1 MTLFSQLRSWLHST
15 FRRSRLERDMDAEL
29 RFHLETYAH
38 DLIRNGV
45 PRGEALRRA
54 RIEFGGLERTKE
66 ECRDARGITFLES
79 HLQDIRYALRTLRN
93 SPVFTVIAIFTLALG
108 IGANTA
114 IFSLIDTV
122 VLRMLPVRNPQE
134 LVQLSHLDP
143 ARGGQGDLYFTN
155 AIWEQVRDHQD
166 DLFSSALAWST
177 DRFDLAQGGAVQ
189 NANGIFV
196 SGDFFNALGV
206 RPAAGRLLTVSDDQS
221 GCPALA
227 VISYGFWQDHFAG
240 SPNLL
245 GSTLSLNHHPFQ
257 IIGVSSP
264 GFYGL
269 DIGTKFDVAIPI
281 CSAPVFDG
289 QHSRIEARS
298 WWWLSIMGRLKPG
311 ITPQQLKPR
320 LAVFSPTVF
329 AAAVPDDW
337 DPEDQKKFRNW
348 SLLSTP
354 AATGKSD
361 LRTQFDEPLNIL
373 MAVVGL
379 VLLIA
384 CANIASLMF
393 ARAISRSK
401 EIAVRKALGASRL
414 RLIRQLL
421 TECLLLSSAG
431 ALFGFLFARWG
442 TALLV
447 RYLSTAGNNVFLD
460 LSIDARILAFTAA
473 IAVFTGILF
482 GVLPA
487 FRSTRISLTSAMK
500 GSQAEHKDRGLR
512 FRLGK
517 WIVAS
522 QVALSLVLLVV
533 AGLFLHSMLKL
544 ATLDIGFDR
553 SNILLVNSDLKL
565 TTVRPE
571 QYLAVHDEIET
582 RLRTL
587 PGVVSV
593 GRSVR
598 TPVSNF
604 EWDQHILVDSP
615 DAPKGDDAATYLNFV
630 SPGYFPTLRTPL
642 LEGRNFTATDAK
654 TSAPVAIVNETF
666 ARRFF
671 PGTSAVGKYIRR
683 DWGLRKTTPP
693 VQIVGV
699 VKDSK
704 YESLREKPISQ
715 AFFPAD
721 QILDNEE
728 YANFEIRTDQRPSAL
743 ISLVEDSVAH
753 VNKSIPLDFSSLSQQ
768 VDDSLLQERLLA
780 TLSAF
785 FGALALLLAMIGLY
799 GALSYLVT
807 QRRTEF
813 GIRLALGAPP
823 VSILR
828 LVLRDVVI
836 VLVAG
841 SAAGICISLATI
853 GLLQKLLFGLTPHDP
868 LTMLSSVA
876 ILAAVALV
884 ASYLPALRAMRTDP
898 MQALRYE

>member
-1 MTLFSQLRSWLHST
+1 
-15 FRRSRLERDMDAEL
+15 MDAEL
-29 RFHLETYAH
+29 RFHLETYAN

-45 PRGEALRRA
+45 PRDEALRRA
-54 RIEFGGLERTKE
+54 RIEFGGLERAKE
-66 ECRDARGITFLES
+66 ECRDARGITFVES
-79 HLQDIRYALRTLRN
+79 LLQDIRYALRTLRN
-93 SPVFTVIAIFTLALG
+93 SPVFTAIAIFTLALG

-134 LVQLSHLDP
+134 LVQLSRFDP
-143 ARGGQGDLYFTN
+143 SRGGQGDSYFTN
-155 AIWEQVRDHQD
+155 TIWEQVRDHQD
-166 DLFSSALAWST
+166 HFSSALAWST
-177 DRFDLAQGGAVQ
+177 DRFDLAQGGAVE

-206 RPAAGRLLTVSDDQS
+206 RPAAGRLLTVADDQR

-227 VISYGFWQDHFAG
+227 VISYGFWQDRFGG
-240 SPNLL
+240 SPNAM

-257 IIGVSSP
+257 IVGVSSP

-269 DIGTKFDVAIPI
+269 DVGTKFDVAIPI
-281 CSAPVFDG
+281 CTATVFDG
-289 QHSRIEARS
+289 QHSRIDARS
-298 WWWLSIMGRLKPG
+298 WWWLAIMARVMPG
-311 ITPQQLKPR
+311 ITPQELKAR
-320 LAVFSPTVF
+320 LAVFSPSVF
-329 AAAVPDDW
+329 AGAVPDDW

-348 SLLSTP
+348 SLLSTS

-361 LRTQFDEPLNIL
+361 LRTQFDQPLNIL

-393 ARAISRSK
+393 ARTVSRSK

-431 ALFGFLFARWG
+431 ALLGFLFARWG
-442 TALLV
+442 AALLV

-460 LSIDARILAFTAA
+460 LALDGRILAFTAA

-487 FRSTRISLTSAMK
+487 FRSTRVSLTSAMK
-500 GSQAEHKDRGLR
+500 GSQTEQTDRGLR
-512 FRLGK
+512 FRPGK

-533 AGLFLHSMLKL
+533 AGLFLHSMLEL

-553 SNILLVNSDLKL
+553 SNVLLVNSDLKL
-565 TTVRPE
+565 TSVPPE
-571 QYLAVHDEIET
+571 QYLAVYDEIES
-582 RLRTL
+582 RLRSL
-587 PGVVSV
+587 PGIVSV

-615 DAPKGDDAATYLNFV
+615 DAPRGDDAETYLNFV

-642 LEGRNFTATDAK
+642 LEGRNFAATGTK

-666 ARRFF
+666 AHKFF
-671 PGTSAVGKYIRR
+671 PGTSPVGKYIRR

-693 VQIVGV
+693 IQIVGV

-721 QILDNEE
+721 QTLDNEE
-728 YANFEIRTDQRPSAL
+728 YANFEIRTGKRPSAL
-743 ISLVEDSVAH
+743 ISLVQDSVAR
-753 VNKSIPLDFSSLSQQ
+753 VDKTIPLDFSSLSQQ
-768 VDDSLLQERLLA
+768 VDDSLVQERLLA

-799 GALSYLVT
+799 GALSYLVI

-828 LVLRDVVI
+828 LVLRDVAI
-836 VLVAG
+836 VLVVG
-841 SAAGICISLATI
+841 SVAGIAISLATI

-876 ILAAVALV
+876 ILAAVALA
-884 ASYLPALRAMRTDP
+884 ASYLPARRAMRTDP
-898 MQALRYE
+898 TQALRYE

>member
-1 MTLFSQLRSWLHST
+1 MTLLAQLRSWLHSLL
-15 FRRSRLERDMDAEL
+15 RRSDLERDMDAEL
-29 RFHLETYAH
+29 RFHLETCAD
-38 DLIRNGV
+38 DLVRAGI
-45 PRGEALRRA
+45 PLDEAMRRA
-54 RIEFGGLERTKE
+54 RREFGGLERAKE

-79 HLQDIRYALRTLRN
+79 LLQDIRYALRTLRN
-93 SPVFTVIAIFTLALG
+93 SPVFTAIAIFTLALG

-134 LVQLSHLDP
+134 LVQLSRFDP
-143 ARGGQGDLYFTN
+143 SRGGQGDLYFTN
-155 AIWEQVRDHQD
+155 AIWEQVRYHHD

-206 RPAAGRLLTVSDDQS
+206 RPAAGRLLTVADDQR

-227 VISYGFWQDHFAG
+227 VISYGFWQDHFGGA
-240 SPNLL
+240 PNAL

-264 GFYGL
+264 RFYGL
-269 DIGTKFDVAIPI
+269 DVGTKFDIAIPI
-281 CSAPVFDG
+281 CSAPIFDG
-289 QHSRIEARS
+289 QHSRIDARS
-298 WWWLSIMGRLKPG
+298 WWWLAIMARVMPG
-311 ITPQQLKPR
+311 ITPQQLKAR
-320 LAVFSPTVF
+320 LAVFSPSVF
-329 AAAVPDDW
+329 AGAVPDDW

-361 LRTQFDEPLNIL
+361 LRTQFDQPLNIL

-384 CANIASLMF
+384 CGNIASLMF
-393 ARAISRSK
+393 ARAVSRSK

-431 ALFGFLFARWG
+431 GLLGFFFARWG

-460 LSIDARILAFTAA
+460 LSLDGRILAFTAA

-487 FRSTRISLTSAMK
+487 FRSTRVSLTSAMK
-500 GSQAEHKDRGLR
+500 GGQAEQTDRGLR
-512 FRLGK
+512 FRPGK

-553 SNILLVNSDLKL
+553 SNVLLVSSDLKL
-565 TTVRPE
+565 TSVPPK
-571 QYLAVHDEIET
+571 QYLAVQDEIET
-582 RLRTL
+582 RLRSL

-615 DAPKGDDAATYLNFV
+615 NAPKGDDAETFLNFV

-642 LEGRNFTATDAK
+642 LEGRNFAATDTK
-654 TSAPVAIVNETF
+654 TSAPVAIVNEIF
-666 ARRFF
+666 ARKFF
-671 PGTSAVGKYIRR
+671 PGITPVGKYIRT
-683 DWGLRKTTPP
+683 DWGLSKTTAPI
-693 VQIVGV
+693 QIVGV

-721 QILDNEE
+721 QILDNEQ
-728 YANFEIRTDQRPSAL
+728 YANFEIRAGERPSAL
-743 ISLVEDSVAH
+743 ISLVQDSVAQ
-753 VNKSIPLDFSSLSQQ
+753 VDRTIPLDFSSLSQQ
-768 VDDSLLQERLLA
+768 VDDSLIQERLLA

-799 GALSYLVT
+799 GALSYLAT

-813 GIRLALGAPP
+813 SIRLALGAPP

-841 SAAGICISLATI
+841 SAAGIAISLASI
-853 GLLQKLLFGLTPHDP
+853 GLLQRVLFGLTPHDP

-884 ASYLPALRAMRTDP
+884 ASYLPARRAMRTDP

>member
-1 MTLFSQLRSWLHST
+1 MTLLSQLRSWLHSIL
-15 FRRSRLERDMDAEL
+15 RRSHLERDMDAEL
-29 RFHLETYAH
+29 RIHLETYAD
-38 DLIRNGV
+38 DLVRAGI
-45 PRGEALRRA
+45 PRDEAMRRA
-54 RIEFGGLERTKE
+54 RREFGGLERAKE
-66 ECRDARGITFLES
+66 ECRDARGITFFES
-79 HLQDIRYALRTLRN
+79 LLQDIRYALRTLRN

-108 IGANTA
+108 SGANTA

-134 LVQLSHLDP
+134 LVQLSRFDP
-143 ARGGQGDLYFTN
+143 SRGGQGDLYFTN
-155 AIWEQVRDHQD
+155 AIWEQVRYHHD

-206 RPAAGRLLTVSDDQS
+206 RPAVGRLLTVADDQR

-227 VISYGFWQDHFAG
+227 VISYGFWQDHFGGA
-240 SPNLL
+240 PNAL

-269 DIGTKFDVAIPI
+269 DVGTKFDIAIPI

-289 QHSRIEARS
+289 QHSRVDARS
-298 WWWLSIMGRLKPG
+298 WWWLSIMARVMPG
-311 ITPQQLKPR
+311 ITPQQLKAR
-320 LAVFSPTVF
+320 LAVFSPSVF
-329 AAAVPDDW
+329 AGAVPDDW
-337 DPEDQKKFRNW
+337 DPEDQKRFRNW

-361 LRTQFDEPLNIL
+361 LRTQFDHPLNIL

-384 CANIASLMF
+384 CGNIASLMF
-393 ARAISRSK
+393 ARAVSRSK

-431 ALFGFLFARWG
+431 GLLGFFFARWG

-460 LSIDARILAFTAA
+460 LSLDGRILAFTAA

-487 FRSTRISLTSAMK
+487 FRSTRVSLTSAMK
-500 GSQAEHKDRGLR
+500 GGQAEQTDRGLR
-512 FRLGK
+512 FRPGK

-553 SNILLVNSDLKL
+553 SNVLLVNSDLKL
-565 TTVRPE
+565 TSVPPE

-582 RLRTL
+582 RLRSL

-615 DAPKGDDAATYLNFV
+615 NAPKGDDAETFLNFV

-642 LEGRNFTATDAK
+642 LEGRNFAATDTK
-654 TSAPVAIVNETF
+654 TSAPVAIVNEIF
-666 ARRFF
+666 ARKFF
-671 PGTSAVGKYIRR
+671 PGISPVGKYIRT
-683 DWGLRKTTPP
+683 DWGLNKTTPP
-693 VQIVGV
+693 IQIVGL

-721 QILDNEE
+721 QILDNEQ
-728 YANFEIRTDQRPSAL
+728 YANFEIRTGERPSAL
-743 ISLVEDSVAH
+743 ISLVQDSVAQ
-753 VNKSIPLDFSSLSQQ
+753 VDKTIPLDFASLSQQ
-768 VDDSLLQERLLA
+768 VDDSLIQERLLA

-785 FGALALLLAMIGLY
+785 FGALALLLVMIGLY

-828 LVLRDVVI
+828 LVLRDVVM
-836 VLVAG
+836 VLAAG
-841 SAAGICISLATI
+841 SAAGIAISLATI
-853 GLLQKLLFGLTPHDP
+853 GVLQRLLFGLTPHDP
-868 LTMLSSVA
+868 LTILSSVA
-876 ILAAVALV
+876 ILAAVAVV
-884 ASYLPALRAMRTDP
+884 ASYLPARRAVRTDP

>member
-1 MTLFSQLRSWLHST
+1 MTLLAQLRSWLHSLL
-15 FRRSRLERDMDAEL
+15 RRSDLERDMDAEL
-29 RFHLETYAH
+29 RFHLETCAD
-38 DLIRNGV
+38 DLVRAGI
-45 PRGEALRRA
+45 PRDEAMRRA
-54 RIEFGGLERTKE
+54 RREFGGLERAKE

-79 HLQDIRYALRTLRN
+79 LLQDIRYALRTLRN
-93 SPVFTVIAIFTLALG
+93 SPVFTAIAISTLALG

-134 LVQLSHLDP
+134 LVQLSRFDP
-143 ARGGQGDLYFTN
+143 SRGGQGDLYFTN
-155 AIWEQVRDHQD
+155 AIWEQVRYHHD

-206 RPAAGRLLTVSDDQS
+206 RPAAGRLLTVADDQR

-227 VISYGFWQDHFAG
+227 VISYGFWQDHFGGA
-240 SPNLL
+240 PNAL

-264 GFYGL
+264 RFYGL
-269 DIGTKFDVAIPI
+269 DVGTKFDIAIPI

-289 QHSRIEARS
+289 QHSRIDARS
-298 WWWLSIMGRLKPG
+298 WWWLAIMARVMPG
-311 ITPQQLKPR
+311 ITPQQLKAR
-320 LAVFSPTVF
+320 LAVFSPSVF
-329 AAAVPDDW
+329 AGAVPDDW

-361 LRTQFDEPLNIL
+361 LRTQFDQPLNIL

-379 VLLIA
+379 VLLIT
-384 CANIASLMF
+384 CGNIASLMF
-393 ARAISRSK
+393 ARAVSRSK

-431 ALFGFLFARWG
+431 GLLGFFFARWG

-460 LSIDARILAFTAA
+460 LSLDGRILAFTAA
-473 IAVFTGILF
+473 MAVFTGILF

-487 FRSTRISLTSAMK
+487 FRSTRVSLTSAMK
-500 GSQAEHKDRGLR
+500 GGQAEQTDRGLR
-512 FRLGK
+512 FRPGK

-553 SNILLVNSDLKL
+553 SNVLVVSSDLKL
-565 TTVRPE
+565 TSVPPE

-582 RLRTL
+582 RLRSL

-615 DAPKGDDAATYLNFV
+615 NAPKGDDAETFLNFV

-642 LEGRNFTATDAK
+642 LEGRNFAATDTK
-654 TSAPVAIVNETF
+654 TSAPVAIVNEIF
-666 ARRFF
+666 ARKFF
-671 PGTSAVGKYIRR
+671 SGISPVGKYIRR
-683 DWGLRKTTPP
+683 DWGLSKTSPP
-693 VQIVGV
+693 IQIVGV

-721 QILDNEE
+721 QILDNEQ
-728 YANFEIRTDQRPSAL
+728 YANFEIRTGERPSAL
-743 ISLVEDSVAH
+743 ISLVQDSVAQ
-753 VNKSIPLDFSSLSQQ
+753 VDRTIPLDFSSLSQQ
-768 VDDSLLQERLLA
+768 VDDSLIQERLLA

-841 SAAGICISLATI
+841 IAAGIAISLASI
-853 GLLQKLLFGLTPHDP
+853 GLLQRLLFGLTPHDP

-884 ASYLPALRAMRTDP
+884 ASYLPARRAMRTDP

>member
-1 MTLFSQLRSWLHST
+1 MTLLAQLRSWLHCLL
-15 FRRSRLERDMDAEL
+15 RRSRLERDMDAEL
-29 RFHLETYAH
+29 RFHLETCAD
-38 DLIRNGV
+38 DLVRAGI
-45 PRGEALRRA
+45 PRDEAMRRA
-54 RIEFGGLERTKE
+54 RREFGGLERAKE
-66 ECRDARGITFLES
+66 ECRDARGITFLQS
-79 HLQDIRYALRTLRN
+79 LLQDIRYALRTLRN
-93 SPVFTVIAIFTLALG
+93 SPVFTAIAIFTLALG

-134 LVQLSHLDP
+134 LVQLSRFDP
-143 ARGGQGDLYFTN
+143 SRGGRGDLYFTN
-155 AIWEQVRDHQD
+155 AIWEQVRYHHD

-196 SGDFFNALGV
+196 SGDFVNALGV
-206 RPAAGRLLTVSDDQS
+206 RPVAGRLLTVADDQR

-227 VISYGFWQDHFAG
+227 VISYGFWQDHFGGA
-240 SPNLL
+240 PNAL

-269 DIGTKFDVAIPI
+269 DVGTKFDIAIPI

-289 QHSRIEARS
+289 QHSRVDARS
-298 WWWLSIMGRLKPG
+298 WWWLAIMARVMPG
-311 ITPQQLKPR
+311 ITPQQLKAR
-320 LAVFSPTVF
+320 LAVFSPSVF
-329 AAAVPDDW
+329 AGAVPDEW

-361 LRTQFDEPLNIL
+361 LRTQFDQPLNIL

-384 CANIASLMF
+384 CGNIASLMF
-393 ARAISRSK
+393 ARAVSRSK

-431 ALFGFLFARWG
+431 GLLGFFFARWG

-460 LSIDARILAFTAA
+460 LSLDGRILTFTAA

-487 FRSTRISLTSAMK
+487 FRSTRVSLTSAMK
-500 GSQAEHKDRGLR
+500 GGQAEQTDRGLR
-512 FRLGK
+512 FRPGK

-553 SNILLVNSDLKL
+553 SNVLLVNSDLKL
-565 TTVRPE
+565 TSVPPE

-582 RLRTL
+582 RLRSL

-604 EWDQHILVDSP
+604 EWDQHILVDSSN
-615 DAPKGDDAATYLNFV
+615 APKGDDAETFLNFV

-642 LEGRNFTATDAK
+642 LEGRNFAATDTK
-654 TSAPVAIVNETF
+654 TSAPVAIVNEIF
-666 ARRFF
+666 ARKFF
-671 PGTSAVGKYIRR
+671 PGISPVGEYIRT
-683 DWGLRKTTPP
+683 DWGLSKTTPP
-693 VQIVGV
+693 IQIVGV

-721 QILDNEE
+721 QILDNEQ
-728 YANFEIRTDQRPSAL
+728 YANFEIRTGERPSAL
-743 ISLVEDSVAH
+743 ISLVQDSVAQ
-753 VNKSIPLDFSSLSQQ
+753 VDRTIPLDFSSLSQQ
-768 VDDSLLQERLLA
+768 VDDSLIQERLLA

-828 LVLRDVVI
+828 LVLREVVT

-841 SAAGICISLATI
+841 SAAGIAISLASI
-853 GLLQKLLFGLTPHDP
+853 GLLQRLLFGLTPHDP

-884 ASYLPALRAMRTDP
+884 ASYLPARRAMRTDP